1 MSSSIRAFWRK
12 PWSDPLARLPFPLRA
27 RPVLWAVPLFVLL
40 AIGGCRKPDT
50 DLGLDLVDDRDPL
63 SVAVTDTFTLLA
75 WSEREPPVRTSA
87 LSRNVLGSYL
97 DREFG
102 TMAAGIVTQVRLSTN
117 NVGQGQDNSGLVAD
131 SLVLALAYDASRFGY
146 GNLGPQVFRIFEVT
160 DDLSIDSIYRQNDVP
175 VVSLDDLVNTT
186 RGEFAIR
193 PFDSVTVGDGREV
206 AQLRIPLSGALADR
220 LLGAF
225 GTSDLVDNST
235 FLQFFKGLW
244 ILPEN
249 PDLEPFRTGALHFS
263 LLSSASRMSLYY
275 RNTLPGQ
282 EDTLSF
288 DFLINDNCV
297 RYTTA
302 VHDHQ
307 RAQDPHLPLLL
318 ADSTLG
324 GERTYVQSLGGVRTR
339 VAVPHLPALADLGD
353 LALARAE
360 LVVPVVQPFYP
371 FLTPPDLLFIFRTD
385 EDGED
390 QLLPDQLLGQG
401 VIGGEYDPD
410 AGEYRFNITRYVQR
424 VITGEYPNNPL
435 SLVPGSGGVQ
445 ADRAVLAGPMDPDG
459 PMKLELT
466 FTEY

>member
-1 MSSSIRAFWRK
+1 M
-12 PWSDPLARLPFPLRA
+12 
-27 RPVLWAVPLFVLL
+27 PLFVGL
-40 AIGGCRKPDT
+40 ALGACRKPET

-63 SVAVTDTFTLLA
+63 GVTSTDTLTLLA
-75 WSEREPPVRTSA
+75 YAEPEPPVRTSA

-102 TMAAGIVTQVRLSTN
+102 SVATGIVTQVRLSTN

-146 GNLGPQVFRIFEVT
+146 GNLGDQVFRVFEVT
-160 DDLSIDSIYRQNDVP
+160 EDLLLDSIYQETEVP
-175 VVSLDDLVNTT
+175 VVALQDLVNSL
-186 RGEFAIR
+186 RGEFEIR
-193 PFDSVTVGDGREV
+193 PFDSVSVGDGREV
-206 AQLRIPLSGALADR
+206 AQLRIPLKASLADR

-225 GTSDLVDNST
+225 GTSDMVDNAA
-235 FLQFFKGLW
+235 FLDFFKGLW
-244 ILPEN
+244 ILPDN
-249 PDLEPFRTGALHFS
+249 PDLEPYRTGALHFS
-263 LLSSASRMSLYY
+263 LLSATSRMTLYY
-275 RNTLPGQ
+275 RNTLPGA

-302 VHDHQ
+302 RQDHTM
-307 RAQDPHLPLLL
+307 AQDPHLEMLL

-339 VAVPHLPALADLGD
+339 VAIPHLTELSERPG
-353 LALARAE
+353 LALARGE

-371 FLTPPDLLFIFRTD
+371 FLTPPTLLFIFRTD
-385 EDGED
+385 EEGND

-401 VIGGEYDPD
+401 VIGGEYDAD
-410 AGEYRFNITRYVQR
+410 AGEYRFNITRYLQR
-424 VITGEYPNNPL
+424 VITGEFPNNPL

-445 ADRAVLAGPMDPDG
+445 VDRAVLAGPQHPDR